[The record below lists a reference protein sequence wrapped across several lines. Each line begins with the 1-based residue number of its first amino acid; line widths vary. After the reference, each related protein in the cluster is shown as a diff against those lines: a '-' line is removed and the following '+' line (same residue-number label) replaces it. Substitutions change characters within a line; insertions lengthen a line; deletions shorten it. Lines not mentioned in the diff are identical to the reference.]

1 MSLPYYRWFPGDY
14 LRDTRHLSMLQHGAY
29 RILIDHYMATGR
41 PLTNDLSSLYRVC
54 LALSPEEQNAV
65 QFVLVEF
72 FRLDGGVW
80 LHKRCDEELEHQGA
94 RSKSAKNSAERR
106 WEQQRSDA
114 NVMRTH
120 SDGNANQNQSQ
131 NQKEIKDSHSYAMG
145 GVDAEKTAP
154 SPEAAVVESV
164 LLDCPAQ
171 KLVDLYH
178 RKLPSAPQCLVL
190 TQARRGYLKARWRE
204 YAVIKGWQTEAEG
217 MEFFGEF
224 FDFVARSKFLTGR
237 ANGRDGRAPFVA
249 DMEWLF
255 RPGNFAKVIEGKYH
269 A

>member
-1 MSLPYYRWFPGDY
+1 V
-14 LRDTRHLSMLQHGAY
+14 
-29 RILIDHYMATGR
+29 
-41 PLTNDLSSLYRVC
+41 LT
-54 LALSPEEQNAV
+54 
-65 QFVLVEF
+65 EF
-72 FRLDGGVW
+72 FVPTALPDGSRVW
-80 LHKRCDEELEHQGA
+80 RHNRADKEILRASSVYEHKVAGAAKAREAKALKSELISGLIPTRYQPE
-94 RSKSAKNSAERR
+94 
-106 WEQQRSDA
+106 
-114 NVMRTH
+114 
-120 SDGNANQNQSQ
+120 NQNQNQ

-145 GVDAEKTAP
+145 GIDAEKTAP
-154 SPEAAVVESV
+154 NPEAAVVEQV

-190 TQARRGYLKARWRE
+190 TQTRRGYLKARWRE
-204 YAVIKGWQTEAEG
+204 YAVIKGWQTEADG